1 MWLSFD
7 YPDTFYPISNK
18 TKKNSMENFNNLT
31 QKIDKHLV
39 SPYNVT
45 PESFIKVMRI
55 KEMIPNLWSS
65 WLLNKFSLSVP

>member
-31 QKIDKHLV
+31 QKID
-39 SPYNVT
+39 
-45 PESFIKVMRI
+45 
-55 KEMIPNLWSS
+55 
-65 WLLNKFSLSVP
+65 